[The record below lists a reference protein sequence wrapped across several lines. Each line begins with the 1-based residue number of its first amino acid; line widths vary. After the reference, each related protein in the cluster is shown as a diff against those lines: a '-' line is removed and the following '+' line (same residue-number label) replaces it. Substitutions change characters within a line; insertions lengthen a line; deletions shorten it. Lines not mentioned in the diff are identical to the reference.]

1 MTILY
6 IETNFLI
13 AIAKGQD
20 PEAKNLL
27 DNPPNEVRIFI
38 PNICYVEAVSVFKI
52 EKQVRES
59 FKTEIEKKI
68 KEARRDLSSLH
79 AQSLCRNL
87 DQAKIDNDSLL
98 NDIQYRL
105 SSAIDGGTSQAKS
118 IFLPDDQLQNT
129 CRIMLTQPETLLV
142 KNDIMDN
149 LILRC
154 ILNHADSHSQEK
166 KAFISD
172 NKAFISDNKEDFGK
186 PEVKE
191 ALRNAG
197 IKYFT
202 KAQYFLK
209 WFNSSS
215 ST

>member
-6 IETNFLI
+6 IETNFLM

-20 PEAKNLL
+20 PEAENLL
-27 DNPPNEVRIFI
+27 YNPPNEVRIFV

-52 EKQVRES
+52 EKQAIKS
-59 FKTEIEKKI
+59 FKMEIENKI
-68 KEARRDLSSLH
+68 KEAKRDRSS
-79 AQSLCRNL
+79 ANAISLINNL
-87 DQAKIDNDSLL
+87 EQAKNDNDSLL

-105 SSAIDGGTSQAKS
+105 SSAIDGENSQAES
-118 IFLPDDQLQNT
+118 IFLPDDQLQHT

-172 NKAFISDNKEDFGK
+172 NKEDFGK

-191 ALRNAG
+191 SLRKAG

-202 KAQYFLK
+202 KAQYFLQ
-209 WFNSSS
+209 WVNSSS

>member
-6 IETNFLI
+6 IETNFLM

-20 PEAKNLL
+20 PEAENLL
-27 DNPPNEVRIFI
+27 YNPPNEIRIFI

-59 FKTEIEKKI
+59 FKTELEKKI
-68 KEARRDLSSLH
+68 KEAKRDLSS
-79 AQSLCRNL
+79 ANAISLINNL
-87 DQAKIDNDSLL
+87 EQAKIDNDLL
-98 NDIQYRL
+98 LDDIQYRL
-105 SSAIDGGTSQAKS
+105 SSAIDGGNSQANS
-118 IFLPDDQLQNT
+118 LLIPNVQLQNT

-149 LILRC
+149 LIIRC
-154 ILNHADSHSQEK
+154 ILNHADSHSQEE
-166 KAFISD
+166 KAFIS
-172 NKAFISDNKEDFGK
+172 NNSKDFSK

-191 ALRNAG
+191 VLSSAG
-197 IKYFT
+197 ITYFT
-202 KAQYFLK
+202 MTQHFLD
-209 WFNSSS
+209 WFNSRS